1 MPQIQFTPN
10 LQRHLSCPP
19 RAVSGGTVAAALQ
32 AVFAEHP
39 ALRGY
44 VVDDQGRLRKHVAVF
59 VDGYQIKDRIR
70 LSDPVNEGSEIY
82 VAQALSG
89 G

>member
-1 MPQIQFTPN
+1 MPQILFTPN

-19 RAVSGGTVAAALQ
+19 CAVPGDTVAAALQ
-32 AVFAEHP
+32 AVFQEHP

-59 VDGYQIKDRIR
+59 VDGYQIRDRVS
-70 LSDPVNEGSEIY
+70 LSDPVTEGSEIY